1 MSLGTKVRV
10 IVPALL
16 AYGEKGLPPKVPP
29 NCDLVLEIEL
39 LSFETSGGDD
49 E

>member
-10 IVPALL
+10 TVPSPL
-16 AYGEKGLPPKVPP
+16 AYGEKGLSPKVPP
-29 NCDLVLEIEL
+29 NCTLILEIEL

-49 E
+49 